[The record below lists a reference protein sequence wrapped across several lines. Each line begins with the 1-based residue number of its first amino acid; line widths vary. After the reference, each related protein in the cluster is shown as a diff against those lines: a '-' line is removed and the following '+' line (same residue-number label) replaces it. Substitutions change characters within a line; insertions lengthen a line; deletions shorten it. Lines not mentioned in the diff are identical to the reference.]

1 VWTTALA
8 WASLEKARGSSSTS
22 FGGTRS
28 TSLFENNRHDLGFKE
43 LFYRN
48 MTYLVLDKKN
58 ETSEVAKLF

>member
-1 VWTTALA
+1 MWTTALA

-28 TSLFENNRHDLGFKE
+28 TSLFENNRHDLGIKE

>member
-1 VWTTALA
+1 MWTTVLA

-22 FGGTRS
+22 FWGTRN

-48 MTYLVLDKKN
+48 MTYLFLDKKN
-58 ETSEVAKLF
+58 ETSKVAKLF

>member
-1 VWTTALA
+1 MWTTALA
-8 WASLEKARGSSSTS
+8 WACLDKARRSSSTS
-22 FGGTRS
+22 FLRTGS

>member
-8 WASLEKARGSSSTS
+8 WDSVEKARRSRSTS
-22 FGGTRS
+22 FLRTRS

-48 MTYLVLDKKN
+48 MTYLFLDKKN
-58 ETSEVAKLF
+58 ETSKVTKLF